1 MIFFISINNRIQQ
14 YYRNVCIVFTLYCCF
29 IAINVCILWIY
40 FSFNLVII
48 IYWFTFNKFTF
59 TGSFLLSKY
68 FVLLELIFL
77 LRLINLLSKSVFVIR
92 FACTNLSTKRFAV
105 NVLNSG
111 IGLCSSWW
119 WSVSF
124 FSISLIFVS

>member
-1 MIFFISINNRIQQ
+1 MIFFICINNRIQQ
-14 YYRNVCIVFTLYCCF
+14 YYRNVRIVFTLYWCF
-29 IAINVCILWIY
+29 ITINICILWIY
-40 FSFNLVII
+40 FSFNVVII

-68 FVLLELIFL
+68 FVLFELIFL
-77 LRLINLLSKSVFVIR
+77 LRLNNLLSKSVFVIR
-92 FACTNLSTKRFAV
+92 FACASLSTKICAV

-111 IGLCSSWW
+111 IALYLSWW
-119 WSVSF
+119 WSVNF